1 MGHDRIYSREQN
13 ISSISS
19 LHCAVN
25 ETAITEWKSE
35 KNAFE
40 CVGEK
45 KYITSSL
52 KPSLKCRLMF
62 SIMHTINIFSTA
74 QTYRNDR
81 NSEDGAIVLVFGTW

>member
-1 MGHDRIYSREQN
+1 MDAILNNIYMGHDRIYSREQN

-45 KYITSSL
+45 
-52 KPSLKCRLMF
+52 
-62 SIMHTINIFSTA
+62 NI
-74 QTYRNDR
+74 YNIVI
-81 NSEDGAIVLVFGTW
+81 EAIS